1 MVIENECFFR
11 EADGSLWVA
20 HSYVNEDGETVTQS
34 YQVEP
39 APEASGS

>member
-1 MVIENECFFR
+1 MVIGNECFFR

-20 HSYVNEDGETVTQS
+20 TSHVSEEGETVTQS